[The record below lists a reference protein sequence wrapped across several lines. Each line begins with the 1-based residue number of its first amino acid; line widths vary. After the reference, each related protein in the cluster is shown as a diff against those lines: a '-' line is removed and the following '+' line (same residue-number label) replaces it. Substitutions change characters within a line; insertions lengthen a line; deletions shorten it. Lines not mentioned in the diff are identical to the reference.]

1 MGPSLAELGATSN
14 INLLHPMQDSI
25 KQQNTFT
32 TIAAANVEVK
42 AIAAV
47 GVMNGYSIQTQVYRR
62 VATTSS
68 YSYWYSVQSLR

>member
-42 AIAAV
+42 AI
-47 GVMNGYSIQTQVYRR
+47 
-62 VATTSS
+62 
-68 YSYWYSVQSLR
+68 